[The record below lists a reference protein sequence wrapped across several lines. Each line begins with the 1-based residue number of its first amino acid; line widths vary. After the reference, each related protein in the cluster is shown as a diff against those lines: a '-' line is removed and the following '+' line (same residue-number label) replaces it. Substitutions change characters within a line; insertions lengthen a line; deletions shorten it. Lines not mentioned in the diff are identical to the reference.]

1 MIAVRVLF
9 KVSLCTLTSFQHRF
23 IYVVDA
29 PGKLDKLELAIGG
42 VLDYLVVM
50 VPLDEA
56 NRDSKTFL
64 MSERR
69 LRIKIFELGPLLHY
83 IVLHSDERLKF

>member
-9 KVSLCTLTSFQHRF
+9 KVSLCTLTSFHHRF
-23 IYVVDA
+23 IYIVDA
-29 PGKLDKLELAIGG
+29 PGKLDKLEHAIGG
-42 VLDYLVVM
+42 VLDYIVFM
-50 VPLDEA
+50 VPLGQA
-56 NRDSKTFL
+56 NRDGKTFV
-64 MSERR
+64 MSERH